1 MAEVEYTF
9 LGNTGLKVSN
19 ICLGTLTF
27 GSDDRM
33 SRGGTVAA
41 TEADSHKILDRF
53 AELGGNFIDTANMYH
68 YGTSEKIIGNW
79 LEKQDRNKFVIATKL
94 GFPMDPTNA
103 NTGGLSRQHIM
114 WSINESLRRLKTD
127 YIDLYQTHIW
137 HHPTPIEETMSALND
152 LVKAGKI
159 RYIGVSNV
167 CGYQLQ
173 KIVQVC
179 KMKGLEPVVTLQQQY
194 NLLCRSSELEE
205 FNVCKEEKIGILPW
219 SPLKGGLLTGKY
231 YRGMTQ
237 ENLDE
242 LNSRIAFVTKTK
254 QSITHASPDL
264 EKMADNEQFFNILD
278 HVKAI
283 AKKHDKTVVQV
294 SLRWLLQKPSVTSVI
309 IGVRTLAQLEDNMGA
324 SAGWCLTDEEMETLD
339 KVSAYDVGYPY
350 DMIAKANGF

>member
-1 MAEVEYTF
+1 MAEVKYNF

-19 ICLGTLTF
+19 ICLGTMTF
-27 GSDDRM
+27 GHEERFLD
-33 SRGGTVAA
+33 GGIDGTLNL
-41 TEADSHKILDRF
+41 TEAESHKILDRF
-53 AELGGNFIDTANMYH
+53 AELGGNFIDTANLYH
-68 YGTSEKIIGNW
+68 YGMSEAIIGTW

-94 GFPMDPTNA
+94 AFPMDPKNLNA
-103 NTGGLSRQHIM
+103 GGLSRQHIM

-127 YIDLYQTHIW
+127 YIDLYQTHFW
-137 HHPTPIEETMSALND
+137 HRGTPIEETMSALND
-152 LVKAGKI
+152 LVKAGKT

-173 KIVQVC
+173 KIVDVC

-194 NLLCRSSELEE
+194 SLLCRSSELEE

-231 YRGMTQ
+231 YRGMKQ

-242 LNSRIAFVTKTK
+242 LKSRIAASTKNSAVVTA
-254 QSITHASPDL
+254 ASPDF
-264 EKMADNEQFFNILD
+264 KTMTDNEKFFNILD
-278 HVKAI
+278 HLKTI
-283 AKKHDKTVVQV
+283 AKKYNKTVVQV

-339 KVSAYDVGYPY
+339 KASAYDPLFYWAEE
-350 DMIAKANGF
+350 I